1 MSVDLHIISTELLH
15 KHPMTSTCLLMQIQ
29 THTMSF
35 CQVCFDEAAYEE
47 QNSCDCWLLTPRSVL
62 PAVTSGSH
70 YSRHAWKRG
79 SDQARDE
86 EGLFFPLLRA
96 LCLTLPG
103 NTRGSESTSQECKL
117 TSCRLC
123 FSQERIGIR
132 RYGEQASQWLGDVKD
147 DKLMFI

>member
-1 MSVDLHIISTELLH
+1 
-15 KHPMTSTCLLMQIQ
+15 
-29 THTMSF
+29 MSF

-47 QNSCDCWLLTPRSVL
+47 QNSCDCWLLTPRSAL

-96 LCLTLPG
+96 LCLALPG

-132 RYGEQASQWLGDVKD
+132 RYGGAGFTMARWCQGWQINVYININGEYLRPHQHRSKGTALFMLNWN
-147 DKLMFI
+147 